1 MKLIYWAL
9 ATVLVAGV
17 GAYSA
22 VRESTSICQV
32 PHSTTYRVFR

>member
-1 MKLIYWAL
+1 MKLTYWAL
-9 ATVLVAGV
+9 VTALVAGAAV
-17 GAYSA
+17 YNA

>member
-9 ATVLVAGV
+9 VAVLVAAV
-17 GAYSA
+17 AAYNA

>member
-9 ATVLVAGV
+9 VTVLVAGAA
-17 GAYSA
+17 AYNA